1 MRRREWLGGVLS
13 LVLLPAQ
20 AQESDV
26 VLRAM
31 TEELER
37 SRALRIV
44 DLDPPYYIE
53 YSIDDAENVSISAT
67 LGGKVDERRDRF
79 RLPRVRVRVGDYKFD
94 NTNYIFSD
102 ASRGSRF
109 DGQQMPVEDDLFA
122 LRHHLWL
129 TTDRAFKSAVEI
141 LARKRSALRNVAS
154 TEELNDFA
162 KAEPTR
168 MILPVDRSSVDV
180 SAWRKRIVELS
191 GIFRA
196 YPDVLLSSADFD
208 SVDSIFYFAN
218 SEGSMIRIPDG
229 VAYVRVRA
237 TGLAPDGMTV
247 RDAAAFHARRA
258 AGLPS
263 ELDLRRG
270 TIEVA
275 ENVRLL
281 ARAPVGES
289 YTGPVLFEARAAAQ
303 LFAQVLGGNLA
314 LRRRPVFDPGRTFQF
329 PQSELEGRDGSK
341 ILPEWIDVVDD
352 PTQTEWRGT
361 PLFGHYPVDIEAVI
375 PQPLTLV
382 EKGELKN
389 YLLTRQPVRGY
400 EGSNGRARL
409 PGSFGANAAGFGNL
423 FIRASET
430 VPFDQLKRQLIE
442 LCDRRNK
449 PYGLLIRKLDFPTTA
464 SIDELRSLAAAT
476 RGATPISPP
485 LLAYRIYPDGREE
498 LVRGLRFRGLNVRT
512 LRDILAASDEPYVFD
527 FLNNAA
533 PLAMSGAGGYVTN
546 NSVIAPAVLID
557 DVELEKVQDELP
569 KLPVVPPPPLSASQ

>member
-1 MRRREWLGGVLS
+1 MRRRELLGGVLA

-20 AQESDV
+20 AQERDV

-53 YSIDDAENVSISAT
+53 YSIDDAENFSISAT
-67 LGGKVDERRDRF
+67 LGGKVDERRDRL
-79 RLPRVRVRVGDYKFD
+79 RIPRVRVRVGDYKFD

-129 TTDRAFKSAVEI
+129 TTDRAYKSAVEI

-168 MILPVDRSSVDV
+168 MILPVDRRAVDV
-180 SAWRKRIVELS
+180 PAWRKRIVGLS

-196 YPDVLLSSADFD
+196 YPDVLLSSVDFD

-237 TGLAPDGMTV
+237 TGLAHDGMTV

-281 ARAPVGES
+281 AQAPVGES

-329 PQSELEGRDGSK
+329 PQSELEGRDGSR